1 MSDMRRTYCDTTTVF
16 RPPVRVCFVC
26 SGNICR
32 SPTAEVALDR
42 IARATARDYLL
53 IVDSAGTGDW
63 HAGKDMDARS
73 RRTMVHAGYD
83 VKAHAA
89 KQFTADDFAT
99 RDLVVA
105 LDTGHV
111 NALWWL
117 AAQTDDVDAARAK
130 LVRLRAFDPH
140 LAPGEAPDVP
150 DPYFG
155 EGNAGFVAVLAQ
167 IERSCAA
174 LLDAIER
181 AVVTDAERV
190 VPIQQEDKPLL

>member
-1 MSDMRRTYCDTTTVF
+1 VF

-32 SPTAEVALDR
+32 SPTAEAALNR
-42 IARATARDYLL
+42 VARATSRDYLL
-53 IVDSAGTGDW
+53 EVDSGGTGSW
-63 HAGKDMDARS
+63 HAGIDMDPRS

-83 VKAHAA
+83 VAPHVA
-89 KQFTADDFAT
+89 KEFTADDFAS

-105 LDTGHV
+105 LDTGHF

-130 LVRLRAFDPH
+130 LVQLRAFDPQ
-140 LAPGEAPDVP
+140 LATGEAPDVP

-155 EGNAGFVAVLAQ
+155 DGNAGFVTVLAQ

-181 AVVTDAERV
+181 AIVTNATRV
-190 VPIQQEDKPLL
+190 VPTQQEDKPLL